1 MIKLKKAL
9 SFSGVASTAAA
20 IALVATFSGCTSL
33 AKDPKQQQ
41 EMKVDANYA
50 LTKFYG
56 EATNARKM
64 VQDAQ
69 GILICPNITKA
80 GFVVGVKGGKCA
92 MQING
97 TTQEYYRTTSVNVGL
112 IAGVESHSL
121 LLIFNDISALNNFR
135 EGNRNWK
142 VGGNLSVTVAQKGMT
157 GAFDSKTTSAAISAF
172 VYSEAGLMGD
182 LSVEGSTFKKLEK

>member
-1 MIKLKKAL
+1 MELTKKL
-9 SFSGVASTAAA
+9 SFSGIASTAVALT
-20 IALVATFSGCTSL
+20 LVATLSGCTSL
-33 AKDPKQQQ
+33 GKDLKKQ
-41 EMKVDANYA
+41 EAMKVDADYA

-69 GILICPNITKA
+69 GVLICPSVTKA
-80 GFVVGVKGGKCA
+80 GFVVGLKGGKCA

-97 TTQEYYRTTSVNVGL
+97 ITQEYYQTSSVNVGL

-121 LLIFNDISALNNFR
+121 LLIFNDMSALTKFR

-157 GAFDSKTTSAAISAF
+157 GSFDSKTTSAAISAF

-182 LSVEGSTFKKLEK
+182 LSVEGSTFKKLKSN